1 MIAIRTAL
9 TARCASSVGRR
20 GWDRKCFT
28 IASMSRRASAR
39 FLSGAVSSLATAS
52 KRVVKRLLA
61 IFETRLALALVELQ
75 EEREK
80 ILRSLWFAMV
90 ASVCL
95 LLAGIVLTILVVRVF
110 WVNHPIAALL
120 VLMATYLSIAAIFY
134 MRLARLQRTWQTLPA
149 TMEQLRK
156 DRECLGKNLS

>member
-1 MIAIRTAL
+1 IMDL
-9 TARCASSVGRR
+9 E
-20 GWDRKCFT
+20 K
-28 IASMSRRASAR
+28 SA
-39 FLSGAVSSLATAS
+39 GAHPGVATAS
-52 KRVVKRLLA
+52 KRVAKRLLA
-61 IFETRLALALVELQ
+61 IFETRLLLALVELQ

-95 LLAGIVLTILVVRVF
+95 LLAGIVLTVLVIRLC
-110 WVNHPIAALL
+110 WGNHPIAALL
-120 VLMATYLSIAAIFY
+120 VLMATYLSVAAIFY
-134 MRLARLQRTWQTLPA
+134 IRLARLQRTWQTLPA